1 MKIFGKL
8 IIYGGL
14 VAATLL
20 TLLSMMLWPD
30 YKIETGDI
38 VAALRRDAATLEL
51 NQEQEKDFNNDLGWI
66 LNNER
71 ALYEWGDDRIEF
83 HFAVYG
89 IYLVSTFVLLRT
101 VRRKNKIIKELKST
115 ATD

>member
-8 IIYGGL
+8 LVYGGF
-14 VAATLL
+14 VIATFL

-30 YKIETGDI
+30 YKIETDEI

-51 NQEQEKDFNNDLGWI
+51 NQEQEKDFNNYLGWI
-66 LNNER
+66 TNNER
-71 ALYEWGDDRIEF
+71 ALHEWGNDRVEF
-83 HFAVYG
+83 HFALYG

-101 VRRKNKIIKELKST
+101 VRRKNKIIKELENSN
-115 ATD
+115 D